1 MNCAIISRYLG
12 NLLLLEAAFLVPPA
26 AISASLGEEAARRGI
41 LLTVGILVVL
51 GLLLRRAGQR
61 SGSTFYAKEGFVLVA
76 LAWVVMSFLGS
87 LPFYFSGE
95 IPSLVDCFFETV
107 SGFTTTGA
115 SILTDVEAMS
125 KGLLFWRSFTHWLG
139 GMGMLVFLLAVAPG
153 QKGQGFTL
161 HLMRA
166 ESPGPSVGKLVP
178 KMRQTAKILYLL
190 YVGLTI
196 ICVLFLLAGGMPLFD
211 SLCTAFGT
219 AGTGGFGIKNDSMAG
234 YSIYLQGVCTV
245 FMALFGVNFS
255 VYYLLFRNWRA
266 ALKDEEVRLY
276 FAIMLSVSAVI
287 ACNIYPQMGSVGMS
301 IHEATFHTSSI
312 MTTTGFAISN
322 FDLWP
327 ELSRVLLLVLM
338 IAGACA
344 GSTGGGVKTIR
355 LLLIFKNMK
364 AGFRK
369 LLHPN
374 SVETVKLNG
383 RPVSRSVLE
392 GINAYM
398 SAYCLIAI
406 ASLLVVSLDNFSLV
420 TNLSAVLSC
429 FNNIG
434 PGLDIVG
441 PIHNYSTYSDLSKI
455 VLSLDMLL
463 GRLEIFP
470 MLILLRPATYRRRQA

>member
-26 AISASLGEEAARRGI
+26 AISASLGEEAARRAL
-41 LLTVGILVVL
+41 LLTVGILVAL
-51 GLLLRRAGQR
+51 GLSLRRAGR
-61 SGSTFYAKEGFVLVA
+61 KSGPTFYAKEGFVLVA

-190 YVGLTI
+190 YVGLTV

-234 YSIYLQGVCTV
+234 YSLYLQGVCTV
-245 FMALFGVNFS
+245 FMSLFGVNFS

-276 FAIMLSVSAVI
+276 FAIMLCVSAVI

-312 MTTTGFAISN
+312 MTTTGFVISN

-355 LLLIFKNMK
+355 LLLILKNMK

-383 RPVSRSVLE
+383 RPVSRSVLD
-392 GINAYM
+392 GINTYM

-406 ASLLVVSLDNFSLV
+406 ASLLIVSLDNFSLV

-470 MLILLRPATYRRRQA
+470 MLILLRPATYRRQR

>member
-1 MNCAIISRYLG
+1 MNCAIIGRYLG

-219 AGTGGFGIKNDSMAG
+219 AGTGGFGIKNDSMAS

-276 FAIMLSVSAVI
+276 FAIMLI
-287 ACNIYPQMGSVGMS
+287 PT
-301 IHEATFHTSSI
+301 E
-312 MTTTGFAISN
+312 
-322 FDLWP
+322 
-327 ELSRVLLLVLM
+327 
-338 IAGACA
+338 
-344 GSTGGGVKTIR
+344 
-355 LLLIFKNMK
+355 
-364 AGFRK
+364 
-369 LLHPN
+369 
-374 SVETVKLNG
+374 
-383 RPVSRSVLE
+383 
-392 GINAYM
+392 
-398 SAYCLIAI
+398 
-406 ASLLVVSLDNFSLV
+406 
-420 TNLSAVLSC
+420 
-429 FNNIG
+429 
-434 PGLDIVG
+434 
-441 PIHNYSTYSDLSKI
+441 PIW
-455 VLSLDMLL
+455 
-463 GRLEIFP
+463 G
-470 MLILLRPATYRRRQA
+470 

>member
-26 AISASLGEEAARRGI
+26 AISASLGEETARRGI

-196 ICVLFLLAGGMPLFD
+196 ICVPFLLAGGMR
-211 SLCTAFGT
+211 C
-219 AGTGGFGIKNDSMAG
+219 
-234 YSIYLQGVCTV
+234 V
-245 FMALFGVNFS
+245 
-255 VYYLLFRNWRA
+255 
-266 ALKDEEVRLY
+266 
-276 FAIMLSVSAVI
+276 
-287 ACNIYPQMGSVGMS
+287 
-301 IHEATFHTSSI
+301 
-312 MTTTGFAISN
+312 
-322 FDLWP
+322 
-327 ELSRVLLLVLM
+327 
-338 IAGACA
+338 
-344 GSTGGGVKTIR
+344 
-355 LLLIFKNMK
+355 
-364 AGFRK
+364 
-369 LLHPN
+369 
-374 SVETVKLNG
+374 
-383 RPVSRSVLE
+383 
-392 GINAYM
+392 
-398 SAYCLIAI
+398 
-406 ASLLVVSLDNFSLV
+406 
-420 TNLSAVLSC
+420 
-429 FNNIG
+429 
-434 PGLDIVG
+434 
-441 PIHNYSTYSDLSKI
+441 
-455 VLSLDMLL
+455 
-463 GRLEIFP
+463 
-470 MLILLRPATYRRRQA
+470 